1 MTKSKILIDR
11 LAKLIKEGLIT
22 SKDIGDEIKN
32 SLNYKKESVIN
43 KLNLVTR
50 DEFEIQKARLDK
62 IQEEWGGMYKNTL
75 EPMYRKYASKQY
87 SFLYLKLRKNPPEMF
102 QNFQKKIN
110 WKSAVK
116 DEYDESEE
124 SEED

>member
-1 MTKSKILIDR
+1 MSKSKILIDR
-11 LAKLIKEGLIT
+11 LAKLIKEGLLT

-62 IQEEWGGMYKNTL
+62 IQKEFDKL
-75 EPMYRKYASKQY
+75 KKRKKT
-87 SFLYLKLRKNPPEMF
+87 KRV
-102 QNFQKKIN
+102 KK
-110 WKSAVK
+110 S
-116 DEYDESEE
+116 
-124 SEED
+124 

>member
-1 MTKSKILIDR
+1 MSKTKILLDR
-11 LAKLIKEGLIT
+11 LAKLIDEGILT

-62 IQEEWGGMYKNTL
+62 IQEEFG
-75 EPMYRKYASKQY
+75 R
-87 SFLYLKLRKNPPEMF
+87 LKKG
-102 QNFQKKIN
+102 KKTKKVK
-110 WKSAVK
+110 KS
-116 DEYDESEE
+116 
-124 SEED
+124 

>member
-1 MTKSKILIDR
+1 MSKSKILIDR
-11 LAKLIKEGLIT
+11 LAKLIKEGLLT

-62 IQEEWGGMYKNTL
+62 IQKEFDK
-75 EPMYRKYASKQY
+75 
-87 SFLYLKLRKNPPEMF
+87 LKKR
-102 QNFQKKIN
+102 KKIKRAK
-110 WKSAVK
+110 KS
-116 DEYDESEE
+116 
-124 SEED
+124 

>member
-1 MTKSKILIDR
+1 MSKTKILLDK
-11 LAKLIKEGLIT
+11 LAKLIDEGMLT

-62 IQEEWGGMYKNTL
+62 IQEEFG
-75 EPMYRKYASKQY
+75 R
-87 SFLYLKLRKNPPEMF
+87 LKKV
-102 QNFQKKIN
+102 KKTKKVK
-110 WKSAVK
+110 KS
-116 DEYDESEE
+116 
-124 SEED
+124 

>member
-1 MTKSKILIDR
+1 MSKSKKIIDR
-11 LAKLIKEGLIT
+11 LAKLIEEGLLT

-62 IQEEWGGMYKNTL
+62 IQEEFDRLKK
-75 EPMYRKYASKQY
+75 RKKT
-87 SFLYLKLRKNPPEMF
+87 
-102 QNFQKKIN
+102 KKVK
-110 WKSAVK
+110 KS
-116 DEYDESEE
+116 
-124 SEED
+124 

>member
-1 MTKSKILIDR
+1 MSKTKILLNK
-11 LAKLIKEGLIT
+11 LAKLIDQGLLT

-62 IQEEWGGMYKNTL
+62 IQKEFGKL
-75 EPMYRKYASKQY
+75 KKRKKT
-87 SFLYLKLRKNPPEMF
+87 
-102 QNFQKKIN
+102 KKAK
-110 WKSAVK
+110 KS
-116 DEYDESEE
+116 
-124 SEED
+124 

>member
-1 MTKSKILIDR
+1 MSKSKILMDR
-11 LAKLIKEGLIT
+11 LAKLIEEGLLT

-62 IQEEWGGMYKNTL
+62 IQKEFGKL
-75 EPMYRKYASKQY
+75 KKRKKT
-87 SFLYLKLRKNPPEMF
+87 KRV
-102 QNFQKKIN
+102 KK
-110 WKSAVK
+110 S
-116 DEYDESEE
+116 
-124 SEED
+124 

>member
-1 MTKSKILIDR
+1 MSKTKILLDR
-11 LAKLIKEGLIT
+11 LAKLIDEGMLT

-62 IQEEWGGMYKNTL
+62 IQEEFDRLKK
-75 EPMYRKYASKQY
+75 RKKT
-87 SFLYLKLRKNPPEMF
+87 
-102 QNFQKKIN
+102 KKVK
-110 WKSAVK
+110 KS
-116 DEYDESEE
+116 
-124 SEED
+124 

>member
-1 MTKSKILIDR
+1 MSKSKILIDR
-11 LAKLIKEGLIT
+11 LAKLIEEGLLT

-62 IQEEWGGMYKNTL
+62 IQKEFDKL
-75 EPMYRKYASKQY
+75 KKRKKT
-87 SFLYLKLRKNPPEMF
+87 KRV
-102 QNFQKKIN
+102 KK
-110 WKSAVK
+110 S
-116 DEYDESEE
+116 
-124 SEED
+124 

>member
-1 MTKSKILIDR
+1 MSKTKILLDR
-11 LAKLIKEGLIT
+11 LAKLIDEGLLT

-62 IQEEWGGMYKNTL
+62 IQEEFG
-75 EPMYRKYASKQY
+75 R
-87 SFLYLKLRKNPPEMF
+87 LKKV
-102 QNFQKKIN
+102 KKTKKVK
-110 WKSAVK
+110 KS
-116 DEYDESEE
+116 
-124 SEED
+124 

>member
-1 MTKSKILIDR
+1 MSKSKILIDR
-11 LAKLIKEGLIT
+11 LAKLIDQGLLT

-62 IQEEWGGMYKNTL
+62 IQKEFGKL
-75 EPMYRKYASKQY
+75 KKRKKT
-87 SFLYLKLRKNPPEMF
+87 
-102 QNFQKKIN
+102 KKAK
-110 WKSAVK
+110 KS
-116 DEYDESEE
+116 
-124 SEED
+124 